1 MESRKIVLG
10 TLIIVALLIAAPY
23 LRPEGFYFKDEAAS
37 ADFAA
42 SVQFPKSLLE
52 LGLIGVAGYVVLTKL
67 K

>member
-1 MESRKIVLG
+1 MESRKLVLG
-10 TLIIVALLIAAPY
+10 VLTVVALLIAAPY

-42 SVQFPKSLLE
+42 SLQFPKSVLE
-52 LGLIGVAGYVVLTKL
+52 LGLLGVAGYVVLTKL